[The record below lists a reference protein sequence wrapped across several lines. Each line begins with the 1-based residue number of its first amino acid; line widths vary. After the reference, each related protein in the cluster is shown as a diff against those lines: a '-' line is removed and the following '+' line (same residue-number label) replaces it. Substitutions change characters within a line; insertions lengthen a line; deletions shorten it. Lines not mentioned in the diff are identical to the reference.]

1 MLDSGKKKVDQ
12 LHSVISNKELALAH
26 TTEIKNKKSRTGD
39 TQNHTCAMHLK
50 TAWTQKA
57 NTGDSVKHTVKHSDK
72 DKHKRHSE
80 TQGKHSIT

>member
-39 TQNHTCAMHLK
+39 LCGYLQYMSMHSFTDILHV
-50 TAWTQKA
+50 QC
-57 NTGDSVKHTVKHSDK
+57 
-72 DKHKRHSE
+72 
-80 TQGKHSIT
+80 I